1 MYSYPWDSV
10 NPWSNYIHNRRNG
23 KRNGKTE
30 MVASLTQILTISQ
43 KYLNTD
49 KEIWDQWDLVD
60 PWSKLFGSPAARHL
74 TKSDS
79 KSYKFLL
86 YLPFGFP

>member
-1 MYSYPWDSV
+1 
-10 NPWSNYIHNRRNG
+10 
-23 KRNGKTE
+23 

-49 KEIWDQWDLVD
+49 KEIWDQWDLCA
-60 PWSKLFGSPAARHL
+60 KLFGSPAARHL

-79 KSYKFLL
+79 KLNKIVRLRKPHTDL
-86 YLPFGFP
+86 NHLTEILEHG

>member
-1 MYSYPWDSV
+1 MYSYPWNPVD
-10 NPWSNYIHNRRNG
+10 PWSNYIHNGING

-49 KEIWDQWDLVD
+49 KEIRGIW
-60 PWSKLFGSPAARHL
+60 
-74 TKSDS
+74 
-79 KSYKFLL
+79 
-86 YLPFGFP
+86 

>member
-1 MYSYPWDSV
+1 MFLVRTFESKLSRSSNQTYFILINPLDPV
-10 NPWSNYIHNRRNG
+10 DPWSNYIHNGING

-49 KEIWDQWDLVD
+49 KEICGISGICVRNSLNRLRRDI
-60 PWSKLFGSPAARHL
+60 
-74 TKSDS
+74 
-79 KSYKFLL
+79 
-86 YLPFGFP
+86 